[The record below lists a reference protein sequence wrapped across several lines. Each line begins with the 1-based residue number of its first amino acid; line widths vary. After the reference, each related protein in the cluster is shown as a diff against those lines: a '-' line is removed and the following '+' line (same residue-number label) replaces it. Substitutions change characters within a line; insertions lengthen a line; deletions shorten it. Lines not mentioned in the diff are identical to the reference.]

1 MATSSF
7 DKSFVLKDKREV
19 ASFSKM
25 LSKPHKSIKIDRT
38 LTSPSNE
45 RRGELRLKKMLSR

>member
-7 DKSFVLKDKREV
+7 DKSFILKDKREEI
-19 ASFSKM
+19 SFTKM
-25 LSKPHKSIKIDRT
+25 IIKPNKSIKIDRT

-45 RRGELRLKKMLSR
+45 RRGELKLKKMLSR

>member
-7 DKSFVLKDKREV
+7 DKSFILKDKREV
-19 ASFSKM
+19 ASFTKM
-25 LSKPHKSIKIDRT
+25 IIKPHKSIKIDRT

-45 RRGELRLKKMLSR
+45 RRGELKLKKMLSR